1 MTLKKNT
8 HIGNKNFS
16 MQGTLNAEPLEEF
29 DAQTIC
35 FKLTIIKM
43 TTAPKCVK
51 MSIVKKFV

>member
-1 MTLKKNT
+1 
-8 HIGNKNFS
+8 

-51 MSIVKKFV
+51 MSIVKKFVQLKPDCSKNFC